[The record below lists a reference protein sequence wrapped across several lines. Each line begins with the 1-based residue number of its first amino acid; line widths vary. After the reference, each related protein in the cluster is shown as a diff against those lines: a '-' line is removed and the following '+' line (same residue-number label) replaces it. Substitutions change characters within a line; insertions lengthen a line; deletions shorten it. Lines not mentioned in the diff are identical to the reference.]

1 MLKFYF
7 ATVIIY
13 FVIFSACVKLF
24 GKAIRENGWLGGEE
38 KGQVSIALVNRFLV
52 AVIPVL
58 RLLLVVGFIVMA
70 ATKKEDFK

>member
-24 GKAIRENGWLGGEE
+24 GKAIRENGWLGGE
-38 KGQVSIALVNRFLV
+38 KGNVSVALVNRVLV

-58 RLLLVVGFIVMA
+58 RLLLVVGFLVMA